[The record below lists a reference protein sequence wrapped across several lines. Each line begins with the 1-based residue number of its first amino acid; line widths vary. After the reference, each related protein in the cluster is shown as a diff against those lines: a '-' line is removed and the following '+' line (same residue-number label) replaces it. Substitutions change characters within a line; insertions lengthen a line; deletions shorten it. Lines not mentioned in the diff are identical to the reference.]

1 MKINGIFNDIV
12 LMINMPIIISST
24 VAETNISVYE
34 NVKVK
39 MTPES
44 HPIKLFL
51 SQMSALHPLDIRFYV
66 QVFKAS

>member
-24 VAETNISVYE
+24 MAERNISVYE

-39 MTPES
+39 MTSES
-44 HPIKLFL
+44 HPIKFFL
-51 SQMSALHPLDIRFYV
+51 SQMSALHPSDIRFYV